1 MNEVEVSRKAGALNG
16 YLKLEAMDR
25 LVRAIQKAET
35 FDKIAEPYKT
45 WLKDKSKIGKSN
57 IINRGRN

>member
-25 LVRAIQKAET
+25 LVQAIQKAET

-45 WLKDKSKIGKSN
+45 WLLDKSKIGKKN
-57 IINRGRN
+57 IINRGA